1 MKTLKLKN
9 PFIAWIGVIGIFLSI
24 SAAQAGHDR
33 IRIDV
38 WADHGFDDPYWSED
52 AFELF
57 IRPDE
62 NCYVTIMV
70 IDPDGYANVIYPLN
84 RHQQRRLYR
93 NRVYRLSDLL
103 DEPLYFYGLDGRAHI
118 SVVATSRPAFLNPW
132 LLDEV
137 YAFAHRPYSLNAF
150 GVRISLGPVEFESR
164 FGFYWTNHVRSY
176 GYSVF
181 TTPILI
187 RPAIRYQK
195 RYVPRPAHHH
205 QVWQSR
211 WKYRSKNPFLF
222 IAKQSISRELRRVQI
237 AGVGTGE
244 TVMHVSLCGVQTSAQ
259 LRAKSNG
266 EVIVLCNQRRDAMSN
281 HAARVSVRMI
291 NLFRKAG
298 SVASQA
304 MQKRMM
310 LLKNRASPAVAPK
323 SSNGAT

>member
-1 MKTLKLKN
+1 MKSLKLKN
-9 PFIAWIGVIGIFLSI
+9 LLVACIGVIGIFLSI

-211 WKYRSKNPFLF
+211 WEYRSKKPVFVHRKAEHKPRIEARADRRSWDRRDRDAREPVRRSDERTTARKEQRRSDRVVQPETRRNEQPRSPLER
-222 IAKQSISRELRRVQI
+222 KNDQSVQKSRER
-237 AGVGTGE
+237 G
-244 TVMHVSLCGVQTSAQ
+244 
-259 LRAKSNG
+259 
-266 EVIVLCNQRRDAMSN
+266 
-281 HAARVSVRMI
+281 
-291 NLFRKAG
+291 
-298 SVASQA
+298 
-304 MQKRMM
+304 
-310 LLKNRASPAVAPK
+310 K
-323 SSNGAT
+323 SSDAKKNDAAEESRKPSRRTKKQ